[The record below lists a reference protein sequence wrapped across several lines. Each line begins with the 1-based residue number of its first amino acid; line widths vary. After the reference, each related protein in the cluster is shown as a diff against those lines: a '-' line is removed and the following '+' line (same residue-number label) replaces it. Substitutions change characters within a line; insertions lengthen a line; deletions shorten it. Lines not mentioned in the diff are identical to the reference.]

1 MEICSLRPKT
11 KNERQKKSPTE
22 DDDYED
28 EVMKKSRMKRIK
40 KKQYTRDCYPIMKMI
55 SLFTHPCHSKTILS
69 FIFGTQN
76 ETFFFRRRNILFS
89 MQLQ

>member
-22 DDDYED
+22 DGDYED

-40 KKQYTRDCYPIMKMI
+40 KKAIY
-55 SLFTHPCHSKTILS
+55 
-69 FIFGTQN
+69 
-76 ETFFFRRRNILFS
+76 
-89 MQLQ
+89 